1 LILYEFHLATNRGLH
16 DIIEAMKKLILI
28 DDHKMLRKGISFYI
42 TENSDWAILV
52 EAEGLDEL
60 PAIIKK
66 IDSGSEDK
74 IVAVVDIQIK
84 GNASFSYNGF
94 EAVKLLAAAG
104 VPSVIFSSHDSG
116 GFIERA
122 MSAEVGAKGFV
133 SKLSDEKMLLDAI
146 NTVAAGKTFVQPDL
160 VSSLM
165 EMNSLFSVLTKREVQ
180 VVKLIQDGLTNEEI
194 AQKLQIKLTTLENY
208 ISVIYDKIG
217 CRDRNSLLEK
227 LT

>member
-1 LILYEFHLATNRGLH
+1 
-16 DIIEAMKKLILI
+16 
-28 DDHKMLRKGISFYI
+28 MLRKGISSYI
-42 TENSDWAILV
+42 SENTDWTILA
-52 EAEGLDEL
+52 EAEGLDEV
-60 PAIIKK
+60 PAIIKTT
-66 IDSGSEDK
+66 GSTGEDK

-84 GNASFSYNGF
+84 GNPDCAYNGF
-94 EAVKLLAAAG
+94 EAVKLLAKAG
-104 VPSVIFSSHDSG
+104 ISSVIFSSHDSG
-116 GFIERA
+116 AFIERA
-122 MSAEVGAKGFV
+122 MSSEIGAKGFV

-146 NTVAAGKTFVQPDL
+146 NSVANGKTFVQPDL

-165 EMNSLFSVLTKREVQ
+165 EMNSLLSVLTKRELQ

-194 AQKLQIKLTTLENY
+194 ASRLEIKLSTLENY

>member
-1 LILYEFHLATNRGLH
+1 MWI
-16 DIIEAMKKLILI
+16 MKKLILI

-42 TENSDWAILV
+42 TENSDWTIFA
-52 EAEGLDEL
+52 EAESQDEI
-60 PAIIKK
+60 PAIIKS
-66 IDSGSEDK
+66 IDNAAED
-74 IVAVVDIQIK
+74 IIIAVVDIQIK
-84 GNASFSYNGF
+84 GNPEYSYNGF
-94 EAVKLLAAAG
+94 EAVKLLAVAG

-146 NTVAAGKTFVQPDL
+146 NSVAAGKPFVQPDL
-160 VSSLM
+160 IGSLM
-165 EMNSLFSVLTKREVQ
+165 EMNSIFSVLTKREIQ

>member
-1 LILYEFHLATNRGLH
+1 MEVKKYEILKQVQNDRQLI
-16 DIIEAMKKLILI
+16 MKKLILI

-42 TENSDWAILV
+42 TENSDWTILA
-52 EAEGLDEL
+52 EAESLDEV
-60 PAIIKK
+60 PGIIKQ
-66 IDSGSEDK
+66 IENNTEDK
-74 IVAVVDIQIK
+74 ILAVVDIQIK
-84 GNASFSYNGF
+84 GNSDYTYNGF
-94 EAVKLLAAAG
+94 EAVKMLAAAG

-122 MSAEVGAKGFV
+122 MSTEVGAKGFV

-146 NTVAAGKTFVQPDL
+146 NSVAAGKPFVQPDL
-160 VSSLM
+160 IGSLM
-165 EMNSLFSVLTKREVQ
+165 EMNSIFSVLTKREVQ

>member
-1 LILYEFHLATNRGLH
+1 
-16 DIIEAMKKLILI
+16 MKKLILI
-28 DDHKMLRKGISFYI
+28 DDHKMLRKGISSYI
-42 TENSDWAILV
+42 IENTDWAILA
-52 EAEGLDEL
+52 EAESLQEV
-60 PAIIKK
+60 PAIIKE
-66 IDSGSEDK
+66 IDRAADDK

-84 GNASFSYNGF
+84 GNPDYSYNGF
-94 EAVKLLAAAG
+94 EAVKMLAAAG

-122 MSAEVGAKGFV
+122 MSTEVGAKGFV

-146 NTVAAGKTFVQPDL
+146 NAVAQGKTFVQPDL
-160 VSSLM
+160 ITSLM
-165 EMNSLFSVLTKREVQ
+165 EMNSLFSVLTKREMQ

-194 AQKLQIKLTTLENY
+194 SAKLEIKLTTLENY

-227 LT
+227 LR

>member
-1 LILYEFHLATNRGLH
+1 
-16 DIIEAMKKLILI
+16 MKKLILI

-42 TENSDWAILV
+42 TENSDWTILA

-66 IDSGSEDK
+66 IGEAGENQ

-84 GNASFSYNGF
+84 GNPDYSYNGF
-94 EAVKLLAAAG
+94 EAVKILAKAG

-116 GFIERA
+116 AYIERA

-133 SKLSDEKMLLDAI
+133 SKLSDEKMILDAI
-146 NTVAAGKTFVQPDL
+146 NTIAAGKTFIQPDL
-160 VSSLM
+160 VTSLM
-165 EMNSLFSVLTKREVQ
+165 EMNSLFSVLTKSEMQ

-194 AQKLQIKLTTLENY
+194 ASRLEIKLTTLENY

-217 CRDRNSLLEK
+217 CRDRSSLLEK